1 MDCLATNTR
10 ERGQIKKDCL
20 KMIIQ
25 DNHTIEIFKNQLPVK
40 PYCSNN
46 LQSGLSI
53 RNKNRALEMLYL
65 QANQPAIQTCLLFD
79 LDEGNAFYKF
89 DEVGLPVP
97 TFITKSPD
105 SGRCHYG
112 YMLKA
117 GVCKTQHAKLKPLKY
132 AAAVEAGIA
141 GKLASDRGY
150 AGLITKNPLHSHWSP
165 YWSGADL
172 YELDYLADFVEL
184 ETPKKAKKSE
194 NYGLGRNVNL
204 FEDLRTY
211 AYRRVLKFKKDSTY
225 EAWERDVLNVAEG
238 LNTHCNALNPLQYNE
253 IKATA
258 RSVSRWTWKHF
269 DSATFSEIQTNRAKR
284 PRKTSAKNKID
295 NVLELFK

>member
-1 MDCLATNTR
+1 
-10 ERGQIKKDCL
+10 
-20 KMIIQ
+20 MIIQ
-25 DNHTIEIFKNQLPVK
+25 DNYTIEIFKNQLPVK

-46 LQSGLSI
+46 LENGLSI

-79 LDEGNAFYKF
+79 LDEDNAFYKF

-141 GKLASDRGY
+141 GKLTSDRGY
-150 AGLITKNPLHSHWSP
+150 AGLITKNPL
-165 YWSGADL
+165 
-172 YELDYLADFVEL
+172 
-184 ETPKKAKKSE
+184 
-194 NYGLGRNVNL
+194 
-204 FEDLRTY
+204 
-211 AYRRVLKFKKDSTY
+211 
-225 EAWERDVLNVAEG
+225 G
-238 LNTHCNALNPLQYNE
+238 LNL
-253 IKATA
+253 
-258 RSVSRWTWKHF
+258 
-269 DSATFSEIQTNRAKR
+269 
-284 PRKTSAKNKID
+284 
-295 NVLELFK
+295 

>member
-1 MDCLATNTR
+1 
-10 ERGQIKKDCL
+10 
-20 KMIIQ
+20 MIIQ

-46 LQSGLSI
+46 LENGLSI
-53 RNKNRALEMLYL
+53 RNKNKALEMLYL

-79 LDEGNAFYKF
+79 LDENNAFYKF
-89 DEVGLPVP
+89 EDVGLPVP

-112 YMLKA
+112 YMLKT
-117 GVCKTQHAKLKPLKY
+117 GVCKTQHARLKPLKY

-150 AGLITKNPLHSHWSP
+150 AGLITKNPLHEHWSP

-184 ETPKKAKKSE
+184 QTPTKEVKSE

-204 FEDLRTY
+204 FEDLRAY
-211 AYRRVLKFKKDSTY
+211 AYKRVLKFKQDLNY
-225 EAWERDVLNVAEG
+225 EAWERDLLSVAIDLNCR
-238 LNTHCNALNPLQYNE
+238 CNALNLLQYNE

-258 RSVSRWTWKHF
+258 RSVSRWTWKNF
-269 DSATFSEIQTNRAKR
+269 DSATFSKIQSKR
-284 PRKTSAKNKID
+284 GKRNLGKTKKTSAKSKID
-295 NVLELFK
+295 NILELLK